1 MAIYMW
7 PYKKGSKG
15 CRALATALG
24 ARILR
29 LTNSRFRPNRRHTV
43 INWGNSG
50 EAPFNI
56 ANLGRLI
63 NHPYDVRC
71 ASNKLMFFDTMRTSA
86 LTHLLPDHAF
96 DRRGALVLLSNMEKP
111 KIYCRHKLTGH
122 SGDGIRV
129 CTDPED
135 VKNAELYTA
144 NLGWRKEFRVH
155 VAFGNVIDLQKKC
168 RLGSEQLE
176 ARNIVVDMDVRN
188 LKGGW
193 IYARERIEETAE
205 TLVRMGDA
213 AKETVRACRLD
224 FGAVDICVLKDGTVK
239 VLEVNTACG
248 LEGSTV
254 QAYDS
259 AFMRELNPPE
269 ILID

>member
-29 LTNSRFRPNRRHTV
+29 LTNSKFIPRRQHTV

-50 EAPFNI
+50 EIPFNYRQI
-56 ANLGRLI
+56 GRVI
-63 NHPYDVRC
+63 NHSRNVYS
-71 ASNKLMFFDTMRTSA
+71 ASNKLRFFDVMRENA

-96 DRRGALVLLSNMEKP
+96 DRQGALVLLSNMERP

-122 SGDGIRV
+122 SGEGIAV
-129 CTDPED
+129 CTTEEE
-135 VKNAELYTA
+135 VKNAQLYTA
-144 NLGWRKEFRVH
+144 NLGWRQEYRVH
-155 VAFGNVIDLQKKC
+155 VAFGRVIDFQKKC
-168 RLGSEQLE
+168 RLSTEQLE
-176 ARNIVVDMDVRN
+176 ARNVVVDMDIRN

-193 IYARERIEETAE
+193 IYAREGRVLPTSAE
-205 TLVRMGDA
+205 QVCIDTINAVG
-213 AKETVRACRLD
+213 LD
-224 FGAVDICVLKDGTVK
+224 FGAVDVCVLRDGSIK

-254 QAYDS
+254 EAYS
-259 AFMRELNPPE
+259 RAFQEELFPPDIQE
-269 ILID
+269 D